1 MPVLIFL
8 LAFLGL
14 LFGGIVGGALG
25 ALSGAGFGLLL
36 GLYIDLRKRIEVLE
50 APQRR
55 AESVLPPPP
64 QTSPPSTRDVQVAD
78 APVQPQRPVAPVYAP
93 TPYYRKSS
101 RAPSST
107 VTPSTP
113 ARPSTPASSS
123 SPVSSSSPTSL
134 SSPKSPSA
142 PASPSSPPQSTIPAV
157 GSPSILSTLIK
168 GWLARG
174 NLPVTVGVLVSLVGL
189 GLLIQEANERGFITL
204 TVEMGI
210 IAVALFGLVMLAIG
224 WRLRETHRIYG
235 LSLQGGGVAVL
246 YLTTYAAF
254 AVYDV
259 IGALPG
265 GLAVVLITV
274 GAGVLAVLQDARSL
288 AVLGIVGGF
297 LAPVLVYRQPE
308 DNVALFGFY
317 VVLSAAIVVVAWFKV
332 WQELNL
338 LGWVL
343 TFAISA
349 QWLNAYYDS
358 DDWLSTQPFIALL
371 ILLYIAIPPLFAF
384 KKVPDIAD
392 PWTAPLIFG
401 TPFTALG
408 LQYLLLND
416 SKYGLAA
423 SSLVLAAIL
432 ATLALYTR
440 GSGIKSRPLSSA
452 YAALAVTFLAI
463 AVPFG
468 LNANFTS
475 TTWALQG
482 AVLVWFGCRHQQ
494 MIYRYGGLLLQ
505 VLAALAFLVF
515 LDSEELLGG
524 DQSGLALYPNDT
536 LPIVNVYFVGFAALA
551 AAGFVSAWLYRE
563 RKRDETE
570 LELPW
575 LTIIW
580 GLLFWVAG
588 GLWEIAS
595 HLSSAQLSASLGFM
609 VATFGVAVIAA
620 TYFNWAQLAT
630 LGLMITPTLLVTFV
644 ISASIQTHPLDEYG
658 WVVWPLALVANYGF
672 LRAREGVF
680 TQFSSALHA
689 ASYFLLAALLG
700 IEIFWQVNQ
709 FADGIW
715 PTFATLGGG
724 ILLTAATM
732 RTEPAS
738 GGTFLDWPLNV
749 HRRTYMG
756 NCAGVLLLVLA
767 AWATVLIFVSS
778 ADPSPLPYLPVL
790 HPLGLLVAALF
801 AVSLHWKRLAES
813 LEKLWLQDLA
823 KGSWI
828 PVLAVFGVGAVTME
842 VARTVHHWLDVEWE
856 LEALVTSTTLQASLS
871 LIWAAVGLGGMVV
884 GVRLAHRLVW
894 MAGVSLMA
902 VVVVKL
908 FLVDLSNLTAV
919 ARVVSFL
926 GVGIL
931 LLIVGYLA
939 PVPPANSNHST
950 KSTNSTHS
958 NHSTK
963 STQEGA

>member
-1 MPVLIFL
+1 MRLLTVLLTLIGVMFG
-8 LAFLGL
+8 ASAGGWAGL
-14 LFGGIVGGALG
+14 FV
-25 ALSGAGFGLLL
+25 GAGFGLLL
-36 GLYIDLRKRIEVLE
+36 GLYIDLRKRIETLE
-50 APQRR
+50 TPQRWV
-55 AESVLPPPP
+55 ESALPPPT
-64 QTSPPSTRDVQVAD
+64 QTSPGSAQDMHKSGVPI
-78 APVQPQRPVAPVYAP
+78 QPQRSVSPLSAP
-93 TPYYRKSS
+93 TPYYPKWNRTSKKPTN
-101 RAPSST
+101 AT
-107 VTPSTP
+107 TPTSVSTP
-113 ARPSTPASSS
+113 ANVSTTITASKPTESTDATGGDNISAPSTVFKAW
-123 SPVSSSSPTSL
+123 
-134 SSPKSPSA
+134 
-142 PASPSSPPQSTIPAV
+142 I
-157 GSPSILSTLIK
+157 
-168 GWLARG
+168 ARG
-174 NLPVTVGVLVSLVGL
+174 NLPVTVGVLVSLIGL

-288 AVLGIVGGF
+288 AVLGIIGGF

-358 DDWLSTQPFIALL
+358 DDWLSTQPFIAVL

-384 KKVPDIAD
+384 KKVPDITD
-392 PWTAPLIFG
+392 PWTAPLVFG

-416 SKYGLAA
+416 SKYGLAV
-423 SSLVLAAIL
+423 SSLVLAAML
-432 ATLALYTR
+432 ASLALYTR
-440 GSGIKSRPLSSA
+440 SSGIKSRPLSNA

-524 DQSGLALYPNDT
+524 DQAGLALYPNDA
-536 LPIVNVYFVGFAALA
+536 LPIFNVYSLGFLALA
-551 AAGFVSAWLYRE
+551 VAGFMSAWLYRE
-563 RKRDETE
+563 RRRDETA

-575 LTIIW
+575 LTLIW
-580 GLLFWVAG
+580 GVLFWVAG

-609 VATFGVAVIAA
+609 VGTFGVAVIAA
-620 TYFNWAQLAT
+620 SYLNWPQLAT
-630 LGLMITPTLLVTFV
+630 LGLMITPTLLVAFV
-644 ISASIQTHPLDEYG
+644 ISVSNQTHPLDEYG
-658 WVVWPLALVANYGF
+658 WVAWPLALAANYGF
-672 LRAREGVF
+672 LCTREAVF

-689 ASYFLLAALLG
+689 GSYFLLAALLG
-700 IEIFWQVNQ
+700 FEIFWQVDQ
-709 FADGIW
+709 FADDVW
-715 PTFATLGGG
+715 PTFAALGGG
-724 ILLTAATM
+724 VLLTAATL
-732 RTEPAS
+732 RTDPVS
-738 GGTFLDWPLNV
+738 GGGVLDWPLKL
-749 HRRTYMG
+749 HRRTYSG
-756 NCAGVLLLVLA
+756 NCVGVLLLVLA
-767 AWATVLIFVSS
+767 TWATVLFFVSS
-778 ADPSPLPYLPVL
+778 ADPSPVPYLPVL
-790 HPLGLLVAALF
+790 NPLSLLVATLL
-801 AVSLHWKRLAES
+801 AVSLRWKRLAVS
-813 LEKLWLQDLA
+813 LEKLWFQDLV
-823 KGSWI
+823 KGSWV
-828 PVLAVFGVGAVTME
+828 PALAVFGIVAVTME
-842 VARTVHHWLDVEWE
+842 AARTVHHWLDVEWE
-856 LEALVTSTTLQASLS
+856 LEALATSTTLQASLS
-871 LIWAAVGLGGMVV
+871 LIWAAVGLGGMVA

-939 PVPPANSNHST
+939 PVPPANRD
-950 KSTNSTHS
+950 
-958 NHSTK
+958 
-963 STQEGA
+963 QERV